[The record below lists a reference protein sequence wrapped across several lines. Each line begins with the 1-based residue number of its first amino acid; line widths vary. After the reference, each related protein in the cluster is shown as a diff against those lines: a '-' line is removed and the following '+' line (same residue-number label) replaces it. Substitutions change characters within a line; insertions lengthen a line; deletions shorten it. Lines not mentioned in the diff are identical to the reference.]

1 LLKKKKTN
9 KTPIVSTRFL
19 KIINCYSI
27 PLTSLISLNGKI
39 RQKGIHEFSIVKGK
53 KEKKFQSSLFFFLK
67 HKRHFLIYKKK
78 QNAYCF

>member
-9 KTPIVSTRFL
+9 KTPIVLTRFL
-19 KIINCYSI
+19 EIINCYSI

-53 KEKKFQSSLFFFLK
+53 KEKISIKPLSFFETQKTFFNLQK
-67 HKRHFLIYKKK
+67 
-78 QNAYCF
+78 N